1 MSSPAQFSLGR
12 EGVSGRF
19 ERQVSAFRET
29 PATLEPG
36 RYHLYVCYAC
46 PWAHRTVIARD
57 LLGLADVVSMS
68 PVDPIRDERGWAFT
82 GGEYT
87 DPVNGWE
94 FLSEGYAATDP
105 SFDGRYSVP
114 VLWDRHEARIVNNES
129 AEVLRIL
136 EAAAPEGATDLYPE
150 PWREEIDRLNARIY
164 DTLNNGVYKAGF
176 SDDQAFYEETV
187 TELFETLDYLEALL
201 GTRRWVAGTPEPS
214 EADWRLFTTL
224 VRFDSVYAIH
234 FKCSIRRIVDLP
246 NLWAYT
252 RELHQRPGIAQTVR
266 MDEIKRH
273 YYVTHPQLNPQ
284 RKVPVGP
291 ALDFGAP
298 HDREALA

>member
-1 MSSPAQFSLGR
+1 MSASQFSLGTEAR
-12 EGVSGRF
+12 GGRF
-19 ERQVSAFRET
+19 ERQASAFREHPT
-29 PATLEPG
+29 VLEPG

-46 PWAHRTVIARD
+46 PWAHRTIIARE
-57 LLGLADVVSMS
+57 LLGLTDVLSLS
-68 PVDPIRDERGWAFT
+68 PVDPIRDDRGWAFS

-87 DPVNGWE
+87 DPVNGWA

-105 SFDGRYSVP
+105 DFEGRVSVP
-114 VLWDRHEARIVNNES
+114 VLWDRQEARIVNNES

-136 EAAAPEGATDLYPE
+136 EAAAPEGAPELYPE

-176 SDDQAFYEETV
+176 SEDQAFYEETV
-187 TELFETLDYLEALL
+187 TELFETLAYLEALL
-201 GTRRWVAGTPEPS
+201 ADRRWLAGTSEPS

-234 FKCSIRRIVDLP
+234 FKCSVRRIVDLP
-246 NLWAYT
+246 NLWAYL
-252 RELHQRPGIAQTVR
+252 RELHQRPGIAANVR

-273 YYVTHPQLNPQ
+273 YYLTHPSVNPQ
-284 RKVPVGP
+284 GKVPVGP
-291 ALDFGAP
+291 ELDFGAP
-298 HDREALA
+298 HDREGLS